1 MLTIS
6 NPATFDWAGMS
17 LADCAEGNARD
28 TYFTL
33 KLYDLLLEKLE
44 GQPVMT
50 LVENVIMPSLELFSD
65 MEYNGLQ
72 VDTSQ
77 LDAVGRQ
84 LEGQNMNLEDELYEC
99 KGVKTSQSFTSN
111 NDLCDILYLD
121 EEGMGL
127 YPPDRTGKGSPSVSA
142 PTLKLLLE
150 HIEEELQTR

>member
-1 MLTIS
+1 M
-6 NPATFDWAGMS
+6 
-17 LADCAEGNARD
+17 
-28 TYFTL
+28 
-33 KLYDLLLEKLE
+33 K
-44 GQPVMT
+44 